1 MGTWLSEDNH
11 GQFRQLEGRCLLLAT
26 ASEMPARSCQFRI
39 ILDIVL
45 GCGSFNEVKLSAEIA
60 QQLVANGIR
69 LTKQR
74 EEVFGILLQKRDHPT
89 ATEVFLRAKKHMPS
103 ISLATIYNC
112 LEALVDCGLVKQVN
126 LDRAPTRF
134 CANLQE
140 HSHFYCE
147 GCGSISDVTL
157 SINRTWDL
165 PPGFVVMQADVSLR
179 GICPKCSV
187 QQGSAGP
194 KEAPRIFES
203 GLRSETHN
211 PDSHS

>member
-1 MGTWLSEDNH
+1 
-11 GQFRQLEGRCLLLAT
+11 
-26 ASEMPARSCQFRI
+26 
-39 ILDIVL
+39 V
-45 GCGSFNEVKLSAEIA
+45 SFTVKFSPEIT

-74 EEVFGILLQKRDHPT
+74 EEVFGILLQRRDHPT

-112 LEALVDCGLVKQVN
+112 LDALVDCGLVKQVN

-147 GCGSISDVTL
+147 GCGSISDVAL
-157 SINRTWDL
+157 SLNRTWEL
-165 PPGFVVMQADVSLR
+165 PPGFVVIQADVSLR
-179 GICPKCSV
+179 GICPKCSA
-187 QQGSAGP
+187 QD
-194 KEAPRIFES
+194 APSVRGAKPASQIFER
-203 GLRSETHN
+203 GLRAEMHK
-211 PDSHS
+211 PQ